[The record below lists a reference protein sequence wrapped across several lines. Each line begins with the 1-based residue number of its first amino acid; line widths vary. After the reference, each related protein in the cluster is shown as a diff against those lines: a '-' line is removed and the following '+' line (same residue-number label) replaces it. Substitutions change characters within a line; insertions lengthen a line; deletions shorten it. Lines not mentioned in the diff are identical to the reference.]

1 MVTFIYSIKSHG
13 KLVRQPSQQK
23 GLLSLLADD
32 NTRDI
37 YWCAFLKFLRKLLLT
52 TPTEA
57 VMTELLGF
65 LEPWCDDEQVLEDGE
80 TFEEEKQRQE
90 IYTHH
95 LGAQVD
101 LETDT
106 AATAAAAELLVLKPL
121 TSYPRLCP

>member
-1 MVTFIYSIKSHG
+1 
-13 KLVRQPSQQK
+13 
-23 GLLSLLADD
+23 
-32 NTRDI
+32 
-37 YWCAFLKFLRKLLLT
+37 
-52 TPTEA
+52 
-57 VMTELLGF
+57 MTELLGF

-95 LGAQVD
+95 LEAQVD

-106 AATAAAAELLVLKPL
+106 AAAAAAAELLVLKPL